1 MTAAGEA
8 LVLVLPNGA
17 RFPVVDYMT
26 IGRADE
32 ATVRIDDRTVS
43 RTHARID
50 WSPEGPMIADAG
62 SRFGTLISG
71 QKLEG
76 PRRLLAGQEIRLG
89 NVVVRVE
96 GVGRPAG
103 PAPASAPYAPG
114 LPGPPMGP
122 GGFPPQVDEQAPSHA
137 TMVVPVGATQLG
149 MRAPA
154 LPSGDGT
161 LRPRLRSGWALKR
174 LEDESGQAERYVL
187 RDLVSGTFRRLDA
200 VDAKLV
206 PLLDGRR
213 TVNELLVEAAN
224 VGGPSGGGRLARLI
238 ADFGERGMLDGI
250 EPTPQETTS
259 PSVLGRAFKR
269 RDRTID
275 GLPEYFQTA
284 YGHWGRALFSPLS
297 VTFVVLLS
305 FAGLFVF
312 SYLVGAR
319 YGTPLVV
326 AHRLVLGGAVF
337 IAGRFLLVCFHEL
350 AHGLAL
356 AHYGRRAGPSGF
368 RLLFIFPYAFV
379 DSSEAYFET
388 RAHRIWI
395 SLAGPLSD
403 FTMAALFSIACAVAP
418 RGNVRDVFFQLAFA
432 GYVGAFFNL
441 NPFLDRDGYQILVEW
456 RREPGLK
463 QRARQQ
469 LRQRLTGRVTGEQT
483 SPVLMR
489 YATAGLVWSAVGAGF
504 IAVLSIRY
512 YDELS
517 RLAPHGVVLGGF
529 IAFFVILLS
538 PIFVALVVPLFQRAR
553 YGSLEVNRVVQ

>member
-1 MTAAGEA
+1 VSAAGES
-8 LVLVLPNGA
+8 LVLVLPNGM
-17 RFPVVDYMT
+17 RYPVLDYMT

-71 QKLEG
+71 QKLEA
-76 PRRLLAGQEIRLG
+76 PRRLLPGQEIRLG
-89 NVVVRVE
+89 NVTVRVE

-103 PAPASAPYAPG
+103 PLVGSGQPYPPM
-114 LPGPPMGP
+114 LPGSGQPGFGPTVDDQTPPN
-122 GGFPPQVDEQAPSHA
+122 A
-137 TMVVPVGATQLG
+137 TMVVPIGATQAG

-154 LPSGDGT
+154 LPSTDGA

-174 LEDESGQAERYVL
+174 LEDEPGQPERYVL

-200 VDAKLV
+200 VDAKLL

-213 TVNELLVEAAN
+213 TVTELLVEAEN
-224 VGGPSGGGRLARLI
+224 VGGPSGAGRLARLI
-238 ADFGERGMLDGI
+238 ADFGERGMLDGV
-250 EPTPQETTS
+250 EPTPEPPAS
-259 PSVLGRAFKR
+259 SGGLLGRAFKR

-275 GLPEYFQTA
+275 GLPDYFQTA
-284 YGHWGRALFSPLS
+284 YRHWGRALFSPLS
-297 VTFVVLLS
+297 VTFLVLLS

-326 AHRLVLGGAVF
+326 AHRLAIGGAVF
-337 IAGRFLLVCFHEL
+337 LAGRFVLVCFHEL
-350 AHGLAL
+350 AHGLTL
-356 AHYGRRAGPSGF
+356 AHYGRRAGRSGF

-403 FTMAALFSIACAVAP
+403 LSIAALFSIACAVAP
-418 RGNVRDVFFQLAFA
+418 RGSVREVLFQLAFA

-441 NPFLDRDGYQILVEW
+441 NPFLDRDGYQVLVEW
-456 RREPGLK
+456 LREPGLK

-469 LRQRLTGRVTGEQT
+469 LRQRLTGRVTGEHT

-489 YATAGLVWSAVGAGF
+489 YATAGLVWTAIGGGVIVAMS
-504 IAVLSIRY
+504 LRY
-512 YDELS
+512 YNELIHLFP
-517 RLAPHGVVLGGF
+517 RGVVIGGF
-529 IAFFVILLS
+529 IAFVVILLS
-538 PIFVALVVPLFQRAR
+538 PIFVALVVPLFHRAR
-553 YGSLEVNRVVQ
+553 YGSPEVNRVVQ

>member
-1 MTAAGEA
+1 
-8 LVLVLPNGA
+8 
-17 RFPVVDYMT
+17 
-26 IGRADE
+26 
-32 ATVRIDDRTVS
+32 
-43 RTHARID
+43 
-50 WSPEGPMIADAG
+50 
-62 SRFGTLISG
+62 
-71 QKLEG
+71 
-76 PRRLLAGQEIRLG
+76 
-89 NVVVRVE
+89 
-96 GVGRPAG
+96 
-103 PAPASAPYAPG
+103 
-114 LPGPPMGP
+114 
-122 GGFPPQVDEQAPSHA
+122 
-137 TMVVPVGATQLG
+137 MVVPVGATQLG

-154 LPSGDGT
+154 FPSTDGA

-174 LEDESGQAERYVL
+174 LEDEPKQPERYVL
-187 RDLVSGTFRRLDA
+187 RDLVSGRFRTLDA
-200 VDAKLV
+200 VDAKLI

-213 TVNELLVEAAN
+213 TVTELLVEAGNIA
-224 VGGPSGGGRLARLI
+224 GPSGGGRLARLI

-250 EPTPQETTS
+250 EPTPQQEAT
-259 PSVLGRAFKR
+259 PSLLGRAFKR
-269 RDRTID
+269 RDKTID

-284 YGHWGRALFSPLS
+284 YRHWGRVFFSPLS
-297 VTFVVLLS
+297 VTFLVLLS

-326 AHRLVLGGAVF
+326 ARRLVIGGAVF

-350 AHGLAL
+350 AHGLTL

-403 FTMAALFSIACAVAP
+403 FTMAALFSIACAVSP
-418 RGNVRDVFFQLAFA
+418 PGNVREVLFQLAFA

-456 RREPGLK
+456 LREPGLK
-463 QRARQQ
+463 QRAREQ
-469 LRQRLTGRVTGEQT
+469 LRQRLTGHVTGEQT

-504 IAVLSIRY
+504 VAVLSVHY
-512 YDELS
+512 YHEISQL
-517 RLAPHGVVLGGF
+517 LPHAVVVGG
-529 IAFFVILLS
+529 IVAFVLVLLL
-538 PIFVALVVPLFQRAR
+538 PIVLALVVPLFQRAR
-553 YGSLEVNRVVQ
+553 YGSPEVNRVVQ